1 VIPTTLDDISATWLA
16 ELLAEPVHEVVVT
29 PIARG
34 EGFMGQLARVSVG
47 YGDGASPGAPPTVV
61 VKLPTTEPGNR
72 LVGELLRLWD
82 REHRFYAELAPR
94 LEVRVPVV
102 HANLADADHGA
113 YALILED
120 LAPMTATDQVHGA
133 TADQARRV
141 IDELV
146 ALHAPWWAS
155 PELAELDW
163 MPDLHDPMV
172 NAVVTMFDAGWDGFC
187 ARYRARLP
195 ARVFGWAERFVRGV
209 PAWLEGYAEEPA
221 TIVHGDARLDNM
233 LFGDDGSFAMV
244 DWQMA
249 MRSPGTADLVYFV
262 VTNLTPAA
270 RRRLEHELLERYRR
284 QALAT
289 GAEGRLL
296 SEAGLLRSY
305 REGVLFWC
313 VSMASSLLTL
323 DPANERGAAL
333 LDEGVERLFVAA
345 DDLDCGEIVP

>member
-1 VIPTTLDDISATWLA
+1 VIPTTLDDVHAAWLA
-16 ELLAEPVHEVVVT
+16 ELLAEPVDEIAVT

-34 EGFMGQLARVSVG
+34 EGFMGQLARVSVQ
-47 YGDGASPGAPPTVV
+47 YGEGASPAAPATVV

-82 REHRFYAELAPR
+82 REHRFYAEVAPR
-94 LEVRVPVV
+94 LDVRVPVV
-102 HANLADADHGA
+102 HANVADADHGA

-133 TADQARRV
+133 TPDQARRV
-141 IDELV
+141 VDELV

-155 PELAELDW
+155 PELDELDW

-187 ARYRARLP
+187 ARYRSRLP
-195 ARVFGWAERFVRGV
+195 ERVFGWAERFVRRV
-209 PAWLEGYAEEPA
+209 PDWLAGYAEEPA

-233 LFGDDGSFAMV
+233 LFGTDGAFAMV

-249 MRSPGTADLVYFV
+249 MRSPGTADLIYFV
-262 VTNLTPAA
+262 ATNLTPAM
-270 RRRLEHELLERYRR
+270 RRQLEQELLERYRQ
-284 QALAT
+284 QALAN
-289 GAEGRLL
+289 GAKGRVLTEEGI
-296 SEAGLLRSY
+296 LRSY

-323 DPANERGAAL
+323 DAANERGAAL
-333 LDEGVERLFVAA
+333 LDALVQRLFVAA
-345 DDLDCGEIVP
+345 DDLDCGQVVP